1 MVIAIDGPAG
11 AGKSTVA
18 RAVAAELG
26 FTYLDSGAMYRCVAL
41 AAEKAGIDPDDGD
54 ALGPLAAGL
63 DIAFDGRRVLLGGHD
78 ASYAIRTPEVSADAS
93 RVSVHPAVREAMVA
107 RQQEL
112 IATAD
117 YVAEG
122 RDIGT
127 VVSPESPLKVFLT
140 ASDEERARR
149 RAAETGE
156 DVASVL
162 AAQQARD
169 ARDTTR
175 EHGALRPAD
184 DAVEIDTTGLSL
196 EEVVALVVGL
206 ADDRGLTTDDAP
218 HESEDDDEPFNDAT
232 QGDSGDPERTSPQ
245 FVSEGSPESPALA
258 DDDADALY
266 DADEPSDVD
275 WDEVDAELSTE
286 DPLAAVRPQIP
297 TATVAIVGFPNVGKS
312 TLVNRLVG
320 GTEAVTAPEPGVTRD
335 RKRLATEWNGIR
347 LELIDT
353 GGIDL
358 GDEAELA
365 RDIQAQARL
374 AMDEADAIVLV
385 VDARSGLRAGDAEL
399 ARILR
404 GSETPVVV
412 AVNKVDRPN
421 DYTATAEF
429 HGLGLGDP
437 HGVSATHGLG
447 TGDLLDAITTA
458 LGDLPEVDSDD
469 DAVRIAVIGRPNVGK
484 SSMVNAF
491 LGSDRVIVSDMA
503 GTTRDAIDTEL
514 EVGGRRV
521 ILVDTA
527 GLRRRSKVAGTV
539 DYYAQL
545 RSERAVERADV
556 AIIVCDAA
564 EGVTSEDLRV
574 AEMAMHAG
582 CASLFV
588 LNKWDLSETDID
600 DARIRVSRKSRLRP
614 AVITASATR
623 GRNVGS
629 LLPKALELAD
639 RAASRIPTPELNRF
653 VAEVVGKTPPPAK
666 RGRRLRLYYSAQIQ
680 VSPPRVAIQVNDRK
694 LISRDWAYHLEN
706 RMREA
711 YGLEGVPLIIDFVP
725 HSGGRGRPQ

>member
-41 AAEKAGIDPDDGD
+41 AAREAGIDPDDGD

-63 DIAFDGRRVLLGGHD
+63 EIGFDGRRVLLGGHD

-112 IATAD
+112 IATGD

-127 VVSPESPLKVFLT
+127 VVSPDSPLKVFLT
-140 ASDEERARR
+140 ATDEERARR

-156 DVASVL
+156 DVDSVL
-162 AAQQARD
+162 AAQRARD
-169 ARDTTR
+169 ARDTER
-175 EHGALRPAD
+175 EHGALRAAD

-196 EEVVALVVGL
+196 EEVVGRVVALADERGL
-206 ADDRGLTTDDAP
+206 AEADAP
-218 HESEDDDEPFNDAT
+218 YEPDDDDEPST
-232 QGDSGDPERTSPQ
+232 
-245 FVSEGSPESPALA
+245 PALA
-258 DDDADALY
+258 LDD
-266 DADEPSDVD
+266 EDVD
-275 WDEVDAELSTE
+275 WDEVDAELEAE
-286 DPLAAVRPQIP
+286 DPLVEARPNIP
-297 TATVAIVGFPNVGKS
+297 TATVAVVGFPNVGKS

-374 AMDEADAIVLV
+374 AMAEADAIVLV
-385 VDARSGLRAGDAEL
+385 VDSRSGLRAGDADL
-399 ARILR
+399 ARTLR

-447 TGDLLDAITTA
+447 TGDLLDAITDA
-458 LGDLPEVDSDD
+458 LPELPEVNEDD

-514 EVGGRRV
+514 EVEGRRV

-556 AIIVCDAA
+556 AIVVCDAA

-574 AEMAMHAG
+574 AEMAMRAG

-600 DARIRVSRKSRLRP
+600 DARIRVARKSRLRP
-614 AVITASATR
+614 SVITASATR
-623 GRNVGS
+623 GRNVGT

-639 RAASRIPTPELNRF
+639 RAASRIPTPELNKF
-653 VAEVVGKTPPPAK
+653 VAQVVGKTPPPAK
-666 RGRRLRLYYSAQIQ
+666 RGRRLRLYYSAQIGE
-680 VSPPRVAIQVNDRK
+680 SPPRVAIQVNDRK
-694 LISRDWAYHLEN
+694 LIGRDWAYHLEN